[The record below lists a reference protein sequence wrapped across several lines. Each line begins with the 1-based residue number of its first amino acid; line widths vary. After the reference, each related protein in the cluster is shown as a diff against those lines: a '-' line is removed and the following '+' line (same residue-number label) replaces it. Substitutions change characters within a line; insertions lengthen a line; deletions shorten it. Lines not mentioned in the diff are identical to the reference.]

1 MRTTTSVA
9 RGGQYIALF
18 LFLVFLGF
26 PLLWLISVSLK
37 TSPELNSFAV
47 NLIPSPV
54 TFEHYFEAF
63 TGRGLVLATAN
74 SLGVSLAS
82 TVIVL
87 AVSVPGAYVLARAR
101 GLARKIGTGWI
112 LVSQIMPVIL
122 IIIPLFLIL
131 KNLGLIDSL
140 VGLTIVYVVFN
151 LPFSLWMLQGFIAAI
166 PIEMEEAGAIDGA
179 NKFTVLFR
187 LIFPLLRPGLIAT
200 AMFTFVMSFNEF
212 FFALVLLQSPETY
225 TLPVAL
231 AAFVGSD
238 GRLDVGPL
246 AAAAVL
252 ASIPSVI
259 FFALL
264 QRRLGSGLLSG
275 SVKG

>member
-1 MRTTTSVA
+1 MRLTTSLA

-37 TSPELNSFAV
+37 TSPELNTLAV

-54 TFEHYFEAF
+54 TFENYVEAF
-63 TGRGLVLATAN
+63 NGRGLVLAAVN
-74 SLGVSLAS
+74 SIGVALVA
-82 TVIVL
+82 TFIVMVI
-87 AVSVPGAYVLARAR
+87 SVPGAYVLARAR
-101 GLARKIGTGWI
+101 GLARKVGTGWI
-112 LVSQIMPVIL
+112 LISQIMPVVL

-131 KNLGLIDSL
+131 KNLHLIDSL
-140 VGLTIVYVVFN
+140 IGLTVVYVVFT
-151 LPFSLWMLQGFIAAI
+151 LPFSLWMLQGFIASI
-166 PIEMEEAGAIDGA
+166 PLEIEEAGAIDGA

-200 AMFTFVMSFNEF
+200 AMFTFVIAFNEF
-212 FFALVLLQSPETY
+212 FFALVLLQSPNTY

-252 ASIPSVI
+252 ASIPSIV
-259 FFALL
+259 FFAIL

-275 SVKG
+275 AVKG

>member
-1 MRTTTSVA
+1 M
-9 RGGQYIALF
+9 
-18 LFLVFLGF
+18 
-26 PLLWLISVSLK
+26 
-37 TSPELNSFAV
+37 
-47 NLIPSPV
+47 
-54 TFEHYFEAF
+54 
-63 TGRGLVLATAN
+63 
-74 SLGVSLAS
+74 
-82 TVIVL
+82 VI
-87 AVSVPGAYVLARAR
+87 SVPGAYVLARAQ

-131 KNLGLIDSL
+131 KSLGMIDSL

-151 LPFSLWMLQGFIAAI
+151 LPFSLWMLQGFIASI
-166 PIEMEEAGAIDGA
+166 PVEMEEAGAIDGA

-187 LIFPLLRPGLIAT
+187 LIFPLLRPGLVAT
-200 AMFTFVMSFNEF
+200 SMFTFVMTFNEF
-212 FFALVLLQSPETY
+212 FFALVLLQTPDTY

-259 FFALL
+259 FFGLL

>member
-1 MRTTTSVA
+1 MRRTTSLA
-9 RGGQYIALF
+9 RGGQYAALF

-37 TSPELNSFAV
+37 TSPELNSLAV
-47 NLIPSPV
+47 NLIPSPI
-54 TFEHYFEAF
+54 TFENYIGAF
-63 TGRGLVLATAN
+63 TGRGLILAAMN
-74 SLGVSLAS
+74 SIGVALAS
-82 TVIVL
+82 TIIVMII
-87 AVSVPGAYVLARAR
+87 SVPGAYILARAR
-101 GLARKIGTGWI
+101 GFARKVGTGWI

-131 KNLGLIDSL
+131 KTLGLIDSL
-140 VGLTIVYVVFN
+140 VGLTIVYIVFT
-151 LPFSLWMLQGFIAAI
+151 LPFSLWMLQGFIASI

-179 NKFTVLFR
+179 NKFTVLYR
-187 LIFPLLRPGLIAT
+187 LIFPVMRPGLIAT
-200 AMFTFVMSFNEF
+200 SMFTFVMSFNEF
-212 FFALVLLQSPETY
+212 FFALVLLQNPKTY

-259 FFALL
+259 FFGIL
-264 QRRLGSGLLSG
+264 QRRLGSGLLAG